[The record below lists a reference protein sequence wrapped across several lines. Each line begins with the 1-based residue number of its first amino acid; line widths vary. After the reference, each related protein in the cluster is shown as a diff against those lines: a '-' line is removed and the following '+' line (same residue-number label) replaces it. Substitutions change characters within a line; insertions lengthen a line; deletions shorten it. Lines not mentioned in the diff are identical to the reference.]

1 MEIAISPEMPAYS
14 GGLGILAGD
23 TARAAA
29 DLDLP
34 IVFVT
39 LISRAGYLRQELDAA
54 GHQADVA
61 DPWEPQLCARPLPA
75 MVAVPIAERA
85 VWVRPWLHVR
95 QCPTGGILSRLYGGD
110 ATPRL
115 KQEIVLGIGGEMLLR
130 ALGFEIATYH
140 FNEGLAALLALAL
153 LRRYPQAASSPE
165 GTFPY
170 DLQPVRERCV
180 FTTHAPIDAGH
191 DRFDYDLVRRL
202 LGDFVDPAALRCL
215 AGDDALNMTRLA
227 LNLSGYIYG
236 VAERHQETAT
246 RMFPRLSDP
255 GAVDDDFG
263 AAGIGREAGLAAGLF
278 AIGNAVRQQHAAR
291 EHAALARNVCLN

>member
-1 MEIAISPEMPAYS
+1 MNEPWSSANPQPSGYIDHNRFVGRTRVAYFSMEIAIAPEMPTYS

-54 GHQADVA
+54 GHQGDVP
-61 DPWEPQLCARPLPA
+61 DPWDPQRWARPLPA
-75 MVAVPIAERA
+75 MVAVPIGERA
-85 VWVRPWLHVR
+85 VWVRPWLYVL
-95 QCPTGGILSRLYGGD
+95 QCPTGGAVPILLLDTDVSENDPDDRNITGRLYGGD
-110 ATPRL
+110 AELRL

-140 FNEGLAALLALAL
+140 LNEGHAALLALAL

-165 GTFPY
+165 GAFPY

-180 FTTHAPIDAGH
+180 FTTH
-191 DRFDYDLVRRL
+191 
-202 LGDFVDPAALRCL
+202 
-215 AGDDALNMTRLA
+215 T
-227 LNLSGYIYG
+227 
-236 VAERHQETAT
+236 
-246 RMFPRLSDP
+246 P
-255 GAVDDDFG
+255 G
-263 AAGIGREAGLAAGLF
+263 GRGP
-278 AIGNAVRQQHAAR
+278 
-291 EHAALARNVCLN
+291 